1 MRTRLILN
9 NLQYVFCSPISRP
22 ILILFTF
29 CKCFSQISPNPTTP
43 YGLLCSLER
52 NLRWWQTDWDQ
63 LVTFVFVLRLIV
75 LALFVLRFG
84 NFDRSKSR
92 FRRLEGPSRSAF
104 RTIKL
109 GKIPNTNY
117 ARTINRNTNQKLRAG
132 PSPFVIMT
140 AHTDA
145 ADWAYCMNA
154 SPASYWTTS
163 SQPVKQRVVQEGRV
177 GGQRDQRDGLEPG
190 KSLEELDLLTSCE
203 TTADTKALD
212 GPACIPTRC
221 EMAEG
226 VRCSSVAHH
235 TGFRV

>member
-92 FRRLEGPSRSAF
+92 FRRLEEPSISAF

-109 GKIPNTNY
+109 GKIPNTNN
-117 ARTINRNTNQKLRAG
+117 ARTINRNTVRTKSYELVPG
-132 PSPFVIMT
+132 PFVIFCMWIDESPCLHALT
-140 AHTDA
+140 LHTE
-145 ADWAYCMNA
+145 NL
-154 SPASYWTTS
+154 
-163 SQPVKQRVVQEGRV
+163 PVQ
-177 GGQRDQRDGLEPG
+177 
-190 KSLEELDLLTSCE
+190 
-203 TTADTKALD
+203 
-212 GPACIPTRC
+212 TRC
-221 EMAEG
+221 SGFHA
-226 VRCSSVAHH
+226 SVE
-235 TGFRV
+235 FV